1 MTRVHDRKHDDIFTD
16 DPPAWALE
24 VFSETQ
30 RERLTYTKLWQKSVM
45 ASDLPKST
53 KLAALSLSLYFS
65 GNEEDVADPSTARL
79 ADETSMHRST
89 VIEQLDLLDEVGF
102 IARAR
107 SAGRVRTRYALTV
120 PVLLP
125 GHTQPSDSATVGPRD
140 GYVSETAQ
148 LSDSADQLSDS
159 GAQLS
164 DFDPP
169 TVGPSDLKGLEGFT
183 EGKRKGG
190 ATTAA
195 PTDAPNG
202 ALEDQDQN
210 PTAPRLDYYARGR
223 QYADYVRDGKLTET
237 QALGVVETIR
247 DPEERQRFAAGMRDR
262 LHNLSRIEVAS

>member
-1 MTRVHDRKHDDIFTD
+1 MSSYDLKRTDTFCD
-16 DPPAWALE
+16 DPPPWAE
-24 VFSETQ
+24 QVFSDAQ
-30 RERLTYTKLWQKSVM
+30 RERITYTKLWQKSVM

-53 KLAALSLSLYFS
+53 KLAALALSLYFS
-65 GNEEDVADPSTARL
+65 GNEDDVADPSTARL

-125 GHTQPSDSATVGPRD
+125 GHTQPSDSATVGPDD

-159 GAQLS
+159 DAQLS

-190 ATTAA
+190 ATTVA
-195 PTDAPNG
+195 PTDAPDG

-210 PTAPRLDYYARGR
+210 PTAPRLDYYDRGR
-223 QYADYVRDGKLTET
+223 QYADWVREGKLTEED
-237 QALGVVETIR
+237 AVKIAATIR
-247 DPEERQRFAAGMRDR
+247 DPEERHRFAAGMRDR
-262 LHNLSRIEVAS
+262 FDNLKRIGVAS